1 MEEQKPS
8 LWKSALNWGVI
19 LGIAL
24 IIYSLLMW
32 ILDLSLEQWVS
43 WVSYIIMIGGIVL
56 GTKSY
61 RDNILNGAISYGQAL
76 GFGVLMML
84 FASII
89 AAIYSYIFF
98 AFIDPE
104 FVNKMLQMVE
114 EQLLERGMP
123 DEQIEMAIEMQR
135 KFMKPVIMALMTIP
149 TYTFIGLIISLIT
162 SIFLKKKP
170 AEIAFEE

>member
-8 LWKSALNWGVI
+8 LWKNALNWGVI

-32 ILDLSLEQWVS
+32 FLDLSLEKWVS
-43 WVSYIIMIGGIVL
+43 WISYLIMIGGIIL

-61 RDNILNGAISYGQAL
+61 RDNNLNGAITYGQAL
-76 GFGVLMML
+76 GFGVLMLL
-84 FASII
+84 FASFVS
-89 AAIYSYIFF
+89 AIYSYIFF

-149 TYTFIGLIISLIT
+149 TYTFVGLIISLIT
-162 SIFLKKKP
+162 SIFLKKQP
-170 AEIAFEE
+170 AEISFEE